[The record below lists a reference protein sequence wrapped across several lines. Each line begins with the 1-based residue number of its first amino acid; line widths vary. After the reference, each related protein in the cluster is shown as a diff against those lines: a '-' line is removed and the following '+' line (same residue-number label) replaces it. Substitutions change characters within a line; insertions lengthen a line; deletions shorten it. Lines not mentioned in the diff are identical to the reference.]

1 MTTVKVKYENGVF
14 RPLENVSLQDGKEAT
29 VVIDENETSKISD
42 FSGIWKEDDEI
53 EKIMQDILAS
63 RKNFRVGKVDL

>member
-14 RPLENVSLQDGKEAT
+14 RPLENVSLKDGKVAT
-29 VVIDENETSKISD
+29 VVIDEKETAKISD

-53 EKIMQDILAS
+53 ENIMQDILAL
-63 RKNFRVGKVDL
+63 RKNFRAGKVDL